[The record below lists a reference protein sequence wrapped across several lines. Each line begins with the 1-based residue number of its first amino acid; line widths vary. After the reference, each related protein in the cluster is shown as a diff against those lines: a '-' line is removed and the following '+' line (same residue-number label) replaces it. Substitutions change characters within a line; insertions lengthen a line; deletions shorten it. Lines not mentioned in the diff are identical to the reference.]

1 MKAEIRTL
9 LRDIQA
15 AARIGHTESLW
26 AALDLLQDLPQIAG
40 NHPMSESFLNQVIL
54 PVGEAVGAARVNPSA
69 LRPLDNHHLAAYR
82 AVAGIARLRQ
92 VLDGRNG
99 TTLQSVNALAQ
110 DPRQDVREAIRLAAL
125 HANQAD
131 PEKLEELYQ
140 AWQSSGAPRLQALA
154 YQILPNLP
162 DEIVL
167 QKLDTLEAEALAS
180 QPEVRKTLASTLSTL
195 AANGHAEEILAILF
209 RWAAR
214 PEPDHRIIT
223 RCLTNSWAAKHP
235 AESLEILTEL
245 TAQLGAKKR
254 IRKTLE
260 SLHRHGAQTEVL
272 AALETWRKSNNA
284 NLQAAANDEKLSLQP
299 HD

>member
-1 MKAEIRTL
+1 MKSDIRTL

-26 AALDLLQDLPQIAG
+26 AALDLLQDLPQVAG
-40 NHPMSESFLNQVIL
+40 NHPMSESFINQVVL
-54 PVGEAVGAARVNPSA
+54 PVGEAVSAARMNQSA
-69 LRPLDNHHLAAYR
+69 LRPLANHSLAVYR
-82 AVAGIARLRQ
+82 AAAGIALLRQ
-92 VLDGRNG
+92 YLDGRNG

-110 DPRQDVREAIRLAAL
+110 DSRQDVREAIRLAAL
-125 HANQAD
+125 HANHAN
-131 PEKLEELYQ
+131 PEKLAELYQ
-140 AWQSSGAPRLQALA
+140 AWQASGAPRLQALA
-154 YQILPNLP
+154 YQLLPNLP
-162 DEIVL
+162 GEIVL
-167 QKLDTLEAEALAS
+167 QKLETLEAEALAS

-195 AANGHAEEILAILF
+195 AANGDAEEVLAILA

-223 RCLTNSWAAKHP
+223 RCLTNSWAARHP

-254 IRKTLE
+254 IRRTLE

-272 AALETWRKSNNA
+272 AALEEWRISNNA
-284 NLQAAANDEKLSLQP
+284 NLQAAANDEKLTL
-299 HD
+299 